1 MLTVAGALLWFCYGA
16 SGVDD
21 VFSTRCSLVLLVAG
35 PRSTG
40 VVRPVTLT
48 RRRRPLFYFSCI
60 TDKGDIAKG
69 RIRKPMRNVTLAR
82 LDMMFGTSKAIE
94 KDNDDDSDDEL
105 YYKYEKDEPAGAIL
119 KFVANKY
126 LEVYGS
132 DNRRVS

>member
-1 MLTVAGALLWFCYGA
+1 
-16 SGVDD
+16 
-21 VFSTRCSLVLLVAG
+21 
-35 PRSTG
+35 
-40 VVRPVTLT
+40 
-48 RRRRPLFYFSCI
+48 
-60 TDKGDIAKG
+60 
-69 RIRKPMRNVTLAR
+69 MRNVTLAR

-132 DNRRVS
+132 DNQRVS